1 MANAEFML
9 HDVQNEAM
17 AEQLRERIR
26 LFSEKSREVDFWLV
40 PEPVWL
46 DKRFPEKAKAVKRPC
61 VALVSTD
68 KTWMTFMKLRLDRV
82 LVCDLGPVS
91 KEEALAV
98 GGKVPEFGEYSKWTA
113 PYVPY
118 AKGWWKPFLPEGE
131 AEVVE

>member
-1 MANAEFML
+1 
-9 HDVQNEAM
+9 
-17 AEQLRERIR
+17 
-26 LFSEKSREVDFWLV
+26 
-40 PEPVWL
+40 
-46 DKRFPEKAKAVKRPC
+46 
-61 VALVSTD
+61 
-68 KTWMTFMKLRLDRV
+68 MKLRLDRV